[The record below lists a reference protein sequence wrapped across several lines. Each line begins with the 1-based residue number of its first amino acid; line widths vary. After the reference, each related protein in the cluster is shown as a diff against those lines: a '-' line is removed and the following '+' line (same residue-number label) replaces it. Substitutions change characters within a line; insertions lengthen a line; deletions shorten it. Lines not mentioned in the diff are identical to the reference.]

1 MYIAKESIEDIKDD
15 DSSSDEEEEEDES
28 IKILEQSDL

>member
-28 IKILEQSDL
+28 IKILE